1 VSGGGVHIITL
12 HYWHAKLETK
22 IVGNNMSKETLKTF
36 YQALSG
42 LDPLEKGEDDPRYVP
57 ILQAHAENDPIL
69 KLAQR
74 IEFSASESVSLLTG
88 FRGNGKTTELY
99 RLKAQLEASGC
110 TVFRLDMDNYLN
122 PTQPVEISDFLLSL
136 SAALADGLMGHQR
149 LKTMTETYFSR
160 LLDFL
165 QSDVVLDGVKLSV
178 PGGAAALGLKLKQEP
193 TFKKKVQDH
202 LRGHLSDLVQQ
213 VNDYI
218 SEVVET
224 LRDHAA
230 QPDRKIVILV
240 DSLEHIRG
248 VGGEAQEVY
257 ESIVNTFSGH
267 ADKLA
272 LPGVHI
278 VYTVPPFLILHA
290 NGAAHS
296 LGGNPIVK
304 WPNVHV
310 RTKDGKPDENGLGIM
325 RQVIERRKSDWQQII
340 SVHHLDSL
348 AFSTGGDLRDFFRQV
363 REALVSLSA
372 ASSLGRDN
380 IKIDDNVID
389 NVTVELQ
396 NQLQLMLTEKNKAVL
411 ARIHKEKQLVR
422 KGPEELPILSSLLDA
437 NLIMNYQNGA
447 PWFDVHPLVLN
458 AIATATD

>member
-1 VSGGGVHIITL
+1 
-12 HYWHAKLETK
+12 
-22 IVGNNMSKETLKTF
+22 MSKETLKIF

-99 RLKAQLEASGC
+99 RLKAQLESNGC
-110 TVFRLDMDNYLN
+110 TVFRLDMDNYVN

-136 SAALADGLMGHQR
+136 SAALADSLKKHQGLET
-149 LKTMTETYFSR
+149 LTENYFSR
-160 LLDFL
+160 LSSFL
-165 QSDVVLDGVKLSV
+165 KSEVVLDGTKLSI
-178 PGGAAALGLKLKQEP
+178 PDGAAELGLKLKQEP
-193 TFKKKVQDH
+193 TFKRKVQEH
-202 LRGHLSDLVQQ
+202 LRGHLSDLVKQ

-218 SEVVET
+218 SEVVTT
-224 LRDHAA
+224 LRKHAKQA
-230 QPDRKIVILV
+230 DMKIVILV

-248 VGGEAQEVY
+248 VGSEAQEVY

-267 ADKLA
+267 TDKLA

-290 NGAAHS
+290 SGTAHS

-310 RTKDGKPDENGLGIM
+310 RTIEGQPDENGLSVM
-325 RQVIERRKSDWQQII
+325 RQVIDRRMSDWQQII
-340 SVHHLDSL
+340 STPHLDKL

-372 ASSLGRDN
+372 ASSLGRDDV
-380 IKIDDNVID
+380 KIDDNVID
-389 NVTVELQ
+389 NVTTELQ

-447 PWFDVHPLVLN
+447 PWFDVHPLVLDM
-458 AIATATD
+458 IETATD